1 MRASSSR
8 WRKDSRKRG
17 AEPAEDSSLM
27 MVSARSTDSH
37 VHTGEHTLAL
47 PARAANGLH
56 GSACP
61 AMNAAGLAERVATP

>member
-1 MRASSSR
+1 
-8 WRKDSRKRG
+8 
-17 AEPAEDSSLM
+17 M